1 MSVQDMSN
9 RFHTR
14 AFLQQEFL
22 LTSTRFESWIRLN
35 KRDKRGLDSAGVEL
49 QLMGDT
55 AWKGILAIRHP
66 EASKI
71 WSSLVAKSFTNGL
84 RMLGKLG
91 TSWSEW

>member
-9 RFHTR
+9 RFQGFHTG
-14 AFLQQEFL
+14 AFLQQELL

-55 AWKGILAIRHP
+55 EWKANLAIRNP
-66 EASKI
+66 EA
-71 WSSLVAKSFTNGL
+71 
-84 RMLGKLG
+84 
-91 TSWSEW
+91 